1 MTKRLATL
9 VGFLVGSGAMA
20 SAAPSLPSLFSDH
33 MVLQRGKPIPIWGR
47 ADPGESIRV
56 TLAERSAEV
65 VAGPDGRW
73 RAVLQPLAPG
83 GPWTLVVEGKTRLL
97 VRDVLVGEVWVA
109 SGQSNMHFALRS
121 SSTAVE
127 DLPLA
132 SHGGIRLFTVPRSS
146 SLKPREDAGG
156 RWVTCS
162 PLAAAEFSAVAY
174 HFGLELH
181 RRLGVP
187 VGLVQ
192 SSWPGTAAEE
202 WTDAPSMAGEPDFA
216 AIRERWRAVEDAT
229 TGVEERPSDFDVS
242 FDDVRLVPAEPRDV
256 EAILIGGFRKGT
268 LHNDLGGEWTYS
280 WESAPL
286 SRVEL
291 SPESPAAGGWLLRS
305 VGQLRFSDAA
315 QLQLRFRTNGDPVD
329 LTRYSGVRLRHR
341 GRGLFKIH
349 ALQPTIVDWDNYC
362 TRPIAT
368 GAEWS
373 ELEVRFED
381 LRQAGWG
388 EVRPFTPGALT
399 GFTIEL
405 LPSLPGTRPPG
416 GLFNGMIAPLV
427 PYAVR
432 GVIWYQGEG
441 NAGRAR
447 QYRKLLPTLI
457 RSWRSAWR
465 EDDLPF
471 LVVQLPNFGKR
482 RAEPSESEWAELR
495 EAQLATLAVPHTGLA
510 VTIDVGEEGNVHP
523 RNKRPVGQRLAR
535 WALGDVYGVE
545 AVYSGPLLESATV
558 DGSRM
563 RLRFRHAGSGLAAL
577 DGKPLRGF
585 AAAGHDRRFVW
596 ADAKIDGDS
605 VVVESREVPDP
616 VAVRYAWAANPDGN
630 LGNRE
635 GLPASPFRTDEWP
648 GLTDGSR

>member
-1 MTKRLATL
+1 MTKQLAAL
-9 VGFLVGSGAMA
+9 VGFLVGSCAMA
-20 SAAPSLPSLFSDH
+20 SASPSLPSLFSDH
-33 MVLQRGKPIPIWGR
+33 MVLQRGKPIPVWGS
-47 ADPGESIRV
+47 ADPGESLRV
-56 TLAERSAEV
+56 TLADRSAEV

-73 RAVLQPLAPG
+73 RVVLEPLIAG
-83 GPWTLVVEGKTRLL
+83 GPFTLVVEGKTRLT
-97 VRDVLVGEVWVA
+97 VRDVLIGEVWVA
-109 SGQSNMHFALRS
+109 SGQSNMHFALRG
-121 SSTAVE
+121 SSTAAE

-146 SLKPREDAGG
+146 SLKPKEDAGG

-162 PLAAAEFSAVAY
+162 PLTAGEFSAVAY

-181 RRLGVP
+181 LRLGVP

-216 AIRERWRAVEDAT
+216 AIHGRWLAVEDAT
-229 TGVEERPSDFDVS
+229 TGVEDRPSDFDVS
-242 FDDVRLVPAEPRDV
+242 FDDVRLVPDEPPGAEP
-256 EAILIGGFRKGT
+256 ILVGDFRKGT
-268 LHNDLGGEWTYS
+268 LQNDLGGEWTYS

-286 SRVEL
+286 SRVEM
-291 SPESPAAGGWLLRS
+291 SPAGPPGEGWVLRNA
-305 VGQLRFSDAA
+305 GQLRFSDTAL
-315 QLQLRFRTNGDPVD
+315 LQLRFRKNGDPMD
-329 LTRYSGVRLRHR
+329 LTRYSGIRFRHR

-349 ALQPTIVDWDNYC
+349 VLQPTIVDWDNYC
-362 TRPIAT
+362 TRTIAA

-373 ELEVRFED
+373 ELEIHFED

-388 EVRPFTPGALT
+388 EVRPFSPGALT
-399 GFTIEL
+399 VLTIEV
-405 LPSLPGTRPPG
+405 LPGLPGTRPPG

-427 PYAVR
+427 PYAMR

-441 NAGRAR
+441 NAGRAW

-457 RSWRSAWR
+457 RRWRSAWQQD
-465 EDDLPF
+465 ELPF

-482 RAEPSESEWAELR
+482 QAEPSESEWAELR
-495 EAQLATLAVPHTGLA
+495 EAQLATLALPHTGLA
-510 VTIDVGEEGNVHP
+510 VTIDVGEAGNVHP

-535 WALGDVYGVE
+535 WALGDVYRVE
-545 AVYSGPLLESATV
+545 NVYSGPLVELATV
-558 DGSRM
+558 EGSRM
-563 RLRFRHAGSGLAAL
+563 TLRFRHAGSGLATL
-577 DGKPLRGF
+577 DGKALRGF
-585 AAAGHDRRFVW
+585 AIAGLDRRFVW
-596 ADAKIDGDS
+596 ADSRIDGDS
-605 VVVESREVPDP
+605 VVVESREVPAP

-648 GLTDGSR
+648 GLTNDSR